1 MFQAVR
7 KLKNF
12 KAAQPYGHTSFYGSA
27 LKTDR
32 WWLKHELADSLKNIT
47 YKQLQSFINNV
58 YLSQLF
64 IESLMIGNLTAKGC
78 YLMTKKIMFIFKL
91 IVVCYKYIYTCM

>member
-1 MFQAVR
+1 M
-7 KLKNF
+7 KNF
-12 KAAQPYGHTSFYGSA
+12 KAAQPYSHTSFYGSA

-78 YLMTKKIMFIFKL
+78 YLMTKNFLLSILKL
-91 IVVCYKYIYTCM
+91 IVVC